1 VLVTVCAALG
11 LVMGWLLPDLIRR
24 LPERSTPG
32 DPGVGAEPEAGR
44 AQLSTLEPTYVAIA
58 SARALRPTLAVTT
71 AAVFVLLGSARGA
84 HADLPAFLAVGA
96 FGVALAYVDLR
107 RHRLPDALTYPALAA
122 GALLLG
128 AAAVVDREWGDFL
141 PALLG
146 ALALRGFYRLLA
158 MIRPADMGMGDVKL
172 AAVLGLYLGWLGW
185 DILLLGAF
193 LGFLIGGLVGLVLL
207 ALRRAALR
215 TAVPFG
221 PSMLAGALVAVVW
234 GADLVDLYLG
244 R

>member
-11 LVMGWLLPDLIRR
+11 LVVGWLLADLIRR
-24 LPERSTPG
+24 LPEPTTPG
-32 DPGVGAEPEAGR
+32 DPATVAGPEAGGAR
-44 AQLSTLEPTYVAIA
+44 LSTPEPTYVAIA

-71 AAVFVLLGSARGA
+71 AAVFALLGSARGA
-84 HADLPAFLAVGA
+84 HADLPAFLALGA
-96 FGVALAYVDLR
+96 FGVALGYVDLR
-107 RHRLPDALTYPALAA
+107 RHRLPDALTYAALAA
-122 GALLLG
+122 GVLLLG
-128 AAAVVDREWGDFL
+128 AAAVVDREWGDFVR
-141 PALLG
+141 ALLG
-146 ALALRGFYRLLA
+146 ALALRGFYWLLA
-158 MIRPADMGMGDVKL
+158 MIRPADMGLGDVKL

-185 DILLLGAF
+185 DFLLVGAF